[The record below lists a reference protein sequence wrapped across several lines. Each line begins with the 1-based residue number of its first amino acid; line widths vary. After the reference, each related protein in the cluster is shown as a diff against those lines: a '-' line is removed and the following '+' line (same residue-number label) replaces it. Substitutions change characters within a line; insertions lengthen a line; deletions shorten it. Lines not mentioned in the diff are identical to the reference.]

1 MAEGGALERKSLEQL
16 EKEITC
22 AVCQEHYTEP
32 KILPCLHYYC
42 KKCVL
47 KLALRTGSK
56 QPISCPECREETT
69 LPEGGVDQLKTA
81 FFVNRFK
88 SNFCVLQKVH
98 SKVDVICEECTESGD
113 KAEAFCRQCAIFICR
128 ECARQHKRM
137 KSFSSH
143 KVVSLEDL
151 KQGQA
156 REIATKEPPTKKC
169 DVHEEPLIIFCSDCN
184 SLICRDCTVKT
195 HKDHEFEFSK
205 VAAPDTKK
213 KLLDHLSPLRS
224 AVNSLSSAVG
234 DIQNTKQE
242 VEAQGKSIADTIHT
256 SFTQLQL
263 ILQQRKQ
270 QLLQEAASRVEEKID
285 KLSAQEKK
293 LALANAQVQSVV
305 DYTER
310 FVSECSANE
319 VMNMQTEIRRRIER
333 EVKEYSESE
342 KSLEPMEEADT
353 GVDVDCVKDL
363 QRFCQT
369 KANITRLA
377 VDPAKCTV
385 RGEGRETAEVGKTAE
400 VTLTTKLTNNKTTRR
415 SASIV
420 SELKSLRDGSV
431 VKCTVDQSGPG
442 EYNIKYTPTVRGHH
456 KLTVSVDGQQVES
469 SPFSVS
475 VSNSPTQ
482 LGKPVK
488 VWTGI
493 SHPFGVTVISEGE
506 VIVCEFDGDIIK
518 LDKEGKKHVIV
529 EHSATTLTWLS
540 DVATDKEDNIYCTDI
555 KTNKVLRCDKNGRNV
570 RVYEVQQVE
579 GPGHWGV
586 AVVGDE
592 VMLCETNGKGTIMI
606 YNRELRYVRRIAHE
620 DMGEFIYLSSDSH
633 GNLYVTDSDK
643 SMIQVFS
650 NDGVLLLSFGHD
662 DNGMNRLNN
671 PRVVCV
677 SGQYVYVSNHDSN
690 NVSVFT
696 TAGHYVT
703 SFGQYGDKK
712 GEFNKP
718 CGICIDQHAIVY
730 VCDFSNCRVQF
741 F

>member
-1 MAEGGALERKSLEQL
+1 MAEGGALEKKSLEQL

-42 KKCVL
+42 KKCVHAL
-47 KLALRTGSK
+47 VLRTGSK
-56 QPISCPECREETT
+56 QPFSCPECREKTI

-88 SNFCVLQKVH
+88 SNFSVLQRVHGKVE
-98 SKVDVICEECTESGD
+98 VMCEECTESGD

-128 ECARQHKRM
+128 ECMKCHKRM

-143 KVVSLEDL
+143 EVVSLEDL
-151 KQGQA
+151 KQGRA

-205 VAAPDTKK
+205 VAAPDTKI

-224 AVNSLSSAVG
+224 AVSSLSSAVG
-234 DIQNTKQE
+234 DIQNTKLE
-242 VEAQGKSIADTIHT
+242 VEAQGKSVADTIHT
-256 SFTQLQL
+256 SFAQLQL
-263 ILQQRKQ
+263 VLQQRKQ
-270 QLLQEAASRVEEKID
+270 QLLHEASSRVEEKID

-293 LALANAQVQSVV
+293 LTLANAQVQSVI

-333 EVKEYSESE
+333 EVEEYSKSE
-342 KSLEPMEEADT
+342 ESLEPVEEADT
-353 GVDVDCVKDL
+353 GVEVGCVEDL
-363 QRFCQT
+363 QRLCQT
-369 KANITRLA
+369 KANITRLS

-400 VTLTTKLTNNKTTRR
+400 VTLTTKLTNNVTPR
-415 SASIV
+415 SSVAVV

-442 EYNIKYTPTVRGHH
+442 EYNIKYTPAVRGRH
-456 KLTVSVDGQQVES
+456 KLTVSVDGQQVEG
-469 SPFSVS
+469 SPFYVTVS
-475 VSNSPTQ
+475 ISPTQ

-493 SHPFGVTVISEGE
+493 LRSFGVTVNSEGE
-506 VIVCEFDGDIIK
+506 LIVCEWVGDIIK
-518 LDKEGKKHVIV
+518 PDKEGKTHVIV
-529 EHSATTLTWLS
+529 KHSTTTLTYLS

-555 KTNKVLRCDKNGRNV
+555 KTNKVLRCDENGRNV
-570 RVYEVQQVE
+570 HVYEVQQVK

-592 VMLCETNGKGTIMI
+592 VMLCECGSKGTIMI
-606 YNRELRYVRRIAHE
+606 YNRELEYVRRIVHE
-620 DMGEFIYLSSDSH
+620 DMGLFMKLSSDSH
-633 GNLYVTDSDK
+633 GNLYVTDNSK
-643 SMIQVFS
+643 S
-650 NDGVLLLSFGHD
+650 
-662 DNGMNRLNN
+662 
-671 PRVVCV
+671 
-677 SGQYVYVSNHDSN
+677 
-690 NVSVFT
+690 
-696 TAGHYVT
+696 
-703 SFGQYGDKK
+703 
-712 GEFNKP
+712 
-718 CGICIDQHAIVY
+718 IDPSLQ
-730 VCDFSNCRVQF
+730 
-741 F
+741 

>member
-22 AVCQEHYTEP
+22 AVCQEHSEP

-42 KKCVL
+42 KKCVHAL
-47 KLALRTGSK
+47 VLRTGSK
-56 QPISCPECREETT
+56 QPFSCPECREKTT

-88 SNFCVLQKVH
+88 SNFSVLQRVHGKVE
-98 SKVDVICEECTESGD
+98 VMCEECTESGN

-143 KVVSLEDL
+143 EVVSLEDL
-151 KQGQA
+151 KQGRA

-169 DVHEEPLIIFCSDCN
+169 DVHEEPLVIFCFDCN
-184 SLICRDCTVKT
+184 SLICRDCTVT
-195 HKDHEFEFSK
+195 IHKDHKFEFSK

-234 DIQNTKQE
+234 DVQITKQE
-242 VEAQGKSIADTIHT
+242 VEAQGKSVADTIHT
-256 SFTQLQL
+256 SFAQLQL
-263 ILQQRKQ
+263 VLQQRKQ
-270 QLLQEAASRVEEKID
+270 QVLHEAASRVEEKID

-293 LALANAQVQSVV
+293 FTLANAQVQSVV

-333 EVKEYSESE
+333 EVEEHSKSE
-342 KSLEPMEEADT
+342 KSLEPIEEADT
-353 GVDVDCVKDL
+353 GVEVVCVEDL

-400 VTLTTKLTNNKTTRR
+400 VTLTTKLTNNKTTRH
-415 SASIV
+415 SVAVV

-442 EYNIKYTPTVRGHH
+442 EYNIKYTPTVRGRHE
-456 KLTVSVDGQQVES
+456 LTVSVDGQQVEG

-475 VSNSPTQ
+475 VSISPTQ
-482 LGKPVK
+482 LGKPVN
-488 VWTGI
+488 VWTGLWY
-493 SHPFGVTVISEGE
+493 PFGVTVNSERE
-506 VIVCEFDGDIIK
+506 VIVCELDGDIIK

-529 EHSATTLTWLS
+529 KHSTTTLSFLS
-540 DVATDKEDNIYCTDI
+540 DVATDKEDNIYCTDLL
-555 KTNKVLRCDKNGRNV
+555 TNKVLRCDNNGRNV
-570 RVYEVQQVE
+570 RVYEVQQVK
-579 GPGHWGV
+579 GPGLLEV

-592 VMLCETNGKGTIMI
+592 VMLCEHGSEGTIMI
-606 YNRELRYVRRIAHE
+606 YNRELEYVRRIVHE
-620 DMGEFIYLSSDSH
+620 DMGQFFNLSSDSH
-633 GNLYVTDSDK
+633 GNLYVTDWDK
-643 SMIQVFS
+643 SMIRVFS
-650 NDGVLLLSFGHD
+650 NDGVLLRSFGCD
-662 DNGMNRLNN
+662 SNGVKGLNK
-671 PRVVCV
+671 PRGVCV
-677 SGQYVYVSNHDSN
+677 SGQYVYVSNEGGY
-690 NVSVFT
+690 VSVFT

-703 SFGQYGDKK
+703 SFGQEGREE
-712 GEFNKP
+712 GEFQDP
-718 CGICIDQHAIVY
+718 RGICIDQHAIVY
-730 VCDFSNCRVQF
+730 VCDSSNSRVQCF
-741 F
+741 